1 MNKKIS
7 LGAALALMFIITAV
21 TFSITMVFS
30 RQTFSTTVTNISER
44 EAMYDKLS
52 EIDSYV
58 RANYYGTIDET
69 YLNDYL
75 SMGYIAGLSDRYA
88 AYYSAEDYAKLQQ
101 ENAGE
106 IVGIGIRATKNESGF
121 IQVTEVYPDSPAE
134 EAGIL
139 AGDLIVK
146 VNDID
151 VSADTYETAITEIGG
166 KAGTKLSMTVRSDNK
181 DREISEITR
190 RVVVTPTVYPKMIG
204 TAGYIKIVDFNE
216 NTYDQFKKAVEDL
229 LGQGAQSFIFDLRN
243 NTGGLIDPAIK
254 MLDMLLPEGTIA
266 TATYRDGSTEVL
278 GTSDANC
285 IDKPMVA
292 LTNESTASA
301 AELFTQ
307 ALRDYGVAKSVGTTT
322 YGKGVMQVT
331 HSLKDGSAVRITVA
345 KYNPPKS
352 ENYDGVGI
360 KPDYEVTL
368 SEDQQ
373 KNFDNLDETTDPQLQ
388 KALELVKTSPSDQA
402 ATTTSSED
410 TAADTAEEATTTD
423 ETSDSTEETT
433 TTTEETS
440 ESTEESSTTESTEE
454 STTEEPAE

>member
-1 MNKKIS
+1 
-7 LGAALALMFIITAV
+7 
-21 TFSITMVFS
+21 
-30 RQTFSTTVTNISER
+30 
-44 EAMYDKLS
+44 
-52 EIDSYV
+52 
-58 RANYYGTIDET
+58 
-69 YLNDYL
+69 
-75 SMGYIAGLSDRYA
+75 
-88 AYYSAEDYAKLQQ
+88 
-101 ENAGE
+101 
-106 IVGIGIRATKNESGF
+106 
-121 IQVTEVYPDSPAE
+121 
-134 EAGIL
+134 
-139 AGDLIVK
+139 
-146 VNDID
+146 
-151 VSADTYETAITEIGG
+151 
-166 KAGTKLSMTVRSDNK
+166 
-181 DREISEITR
+181 
-190 RVVVTPTVYPKMIG
+190 
-204 TAGYIKIVDFNE
+204 
-216 NTYDQFKKAVEDL
+216 
-229 LGQGAQSFIFDLRN
+229 
-243 NTGGLIDPAIK
+243 
-254 MLDMLLPEGTIA
+254 
-266 TATYRDGSTEVL
+266 
-278 GTSDANC
+278 
-285 IDKPMVA
+285 MVA
-292 LTNESTASA
+292 LTDESTASA

-410 TAADTAEEATTTD
+410 TAADTAEEATTTE